1 MHLYLSNL
9 FGEVIVMNNLTR
21 SVLED
26 LIKMEISLHKI
37 TANNEQKIGCILT
50 QIDPEPT
57 SIILKVTGLN
67 EGYEV
72 FVMDLL
78 EATYKEEIT
87 IVEAIEMLELE
98 CQLT

>member
-1 MHLYLSNL
+1 
-9 FGEVIVMNNLTR
+9 MNKLTR
-21 SVLED
+21 SVLEN

-37 TANNEQKIGCILT
+37 TANSEQEIGWILT
-50 QIDPEPT
+50 QIDPQPT

-72 FVMDLL
+72 FVMELL

-87 IVEAIEMLELE
+87 ITEAIEMLERE
-98 CQLT
+98 CQLLWEEDH